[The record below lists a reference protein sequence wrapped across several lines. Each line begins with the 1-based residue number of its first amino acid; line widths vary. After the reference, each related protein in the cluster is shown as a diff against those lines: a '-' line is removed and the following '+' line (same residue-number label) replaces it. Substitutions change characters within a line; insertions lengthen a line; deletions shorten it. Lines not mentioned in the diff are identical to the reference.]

1 MESQEIKAWQ
11 DETAVYRFMLI
22 APLMGKDLDSAK
34 RVQLRKEIA
43 KANAVSEKSL
53 RRYEDAYR
61 KHGYEGLRPQSR
73 EKHRI
78 QALPENF
85 EELLEQAIQLKRE
98 VPARSVHQI
107 IFILENEG
115 LVPPGVLKRS
125 TLQRHLYN
133 AGFGQK
139 QMRKYTEG
147 LKSSSKRFCKPHRMM
162 LLQADIKY
170 GPMLPIGKNGKN
182 VQTYL
187 SSVIDD
193 HSRFILESTFYDN
206 QEKLIVEETFRKAIL
221 RYGVFDAAYCDNGKQ
236 YVSGQLIRSCSKLGI
251 RVFHAKPY
259 SGQSKGKIER
269 FHQVVD
275 DFIAE
280 ARAKK
285 ISTLE
290 DLNRYWTY
298 YLEEYYQ
305 KQPHEGIREYYESH
319 GVAVPGEGISP
330 EMEWWRD
337 NRTLVFLDA
346 SVVGEAFLHHETRE
360 VDKGG
365 CISFKNGRYE
375 VSAALIGAKVEI
387 AYDPLQYD
395 VITVSYPGISPFE
408 VKRMEI
414 GAFCDRKPEI
424 PLAMQPKAPET
435 SRMLDILEKK
445 HHDSRARR
453 TDAISYGSF
462 RKDGEQ

>member
-1 MESQEIKAWQ
+1 MENREIKEWQ
-11 DETAVYRFMLI
+11 DEAALYRFLLI
-22 APLMGKDLDSAK
+22 APLLGEDLDNAK
-34 RVQLRKEIA
+34 KVQLRKEIA
-43 KANAVSEKSL
+43 EANAVSEKSL

-61 KHGYEGLRPQSR
+61 KHGYEGLRPQTR

-98 VPARSVHQI
+98 VPTRSVHQI

-115 LVPPGVLKRS
+115 RVLPGVLKRS

-193 HSRFILESTFYDN
+193 HSRFVLESTFYDN

-290 DLNRYWTY
+290 ELNRYWTY

-305 KQPHEGIREYYESH
+305 KQPHEGIREYYESRS
-319 GVAVPGEGISP
+319 VSISGEGISP
-330 EMEWWRD
+330 EAEWGRD

-346 SVVGEAFLHHETRE
+346 TVVGEAFLHHETRE

-395 VITVSYPGISPFE
+395 TITVSYPGISPFE
-408 VKRMEI
+408 AKRMEI
-414 GAFCDRKPEI
+414 GAFCDKKPEI
-424 PLAMQPKAPET
+424 PLAMQPAVPET

-445 HHDSRARR
+445 HHESRARR

-462 RKDGEQ
+462 RKDGEL

>member
-1 MESQEIKAWQ
+1 MDSREITTWQ
-11 DETAVYRFMLI
+11 DEAALYRFQLI
-22 APLMGKDLDSAK
+22 APLLAQDLDKAK
-34 RVQLRKEIA
+34 KVQLRKDIA
-43 KANAVSEKSL
+43 AVNAVSEKSL
-53 RRYEDAYR
+53 RRYEAAYR
-61 KHGYEGLRPQSR
+61 SHGYAGLKPKVR

-78 QALPENF
+78 QSLPVNF

-98 VPARSVHQI
+98 VPSRSVHQI
-107 IFILENEG
+107 IYILENEG
-115 LVPPGVLKRS
+115 RVPPGILKRS

-170 GPMLPIGKNGKN
+170 GPMLPIGKNGKK

-187 SSVIDD
+187 TSILDD
-193 HSRFILESTFYDN
+193 HSRFVLESSFYDN
-206 QEKLIVEETFRKAIL
+206 QEKTIVEETFRKAIL
-221 RYGVFDAAYCDNGKQ
+221 RYGTFDAAYCDNGKQ
-236 YVSGQLIRSCSKLGI
+236 YVSGQLVRSCSRLGI
-251 RVFHAKPY
+251 HIYHAKPY

-285 ISTLE
+285 IATLE

-298 YLEEYYQ
+298 YLDEYYQ
-305 KQPHEGIREYYESH
+305 KEPHEGIREYYESH
-319 GVAVPGEGISP
+319 GVTIPAEGISP
-330 EMEWWRD
+330 EVEWGRD
-337 NRTLVFLDA
+337 SRTLVFLDA

-365 CISFKNGRYE
+365 CISFKNGKYE
-375 VSAALIGAKVEI
+375 VSASLIGAKVEI
-387 AYDPLQYD
+387 AYDPMQYD
-395 VITVSYPGISPFE
+395 TVTVSYPGMPPFE
-408 VKRMEI
+408 AKRLEI
-414 GAFCDRKPEI
+414 GSFCDKKPELPI
-424 PLAMQPKAPET
+424 AMQPLEPET

-445 HHDSRARR
+445 HHESRARR

-462 RKDGEQ
+462 RKDGER